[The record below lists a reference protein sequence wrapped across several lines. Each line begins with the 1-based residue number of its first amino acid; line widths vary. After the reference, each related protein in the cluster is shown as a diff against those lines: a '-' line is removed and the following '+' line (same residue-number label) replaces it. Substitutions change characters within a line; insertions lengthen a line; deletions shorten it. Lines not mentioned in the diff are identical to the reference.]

1 MLSDQLEEHGSGWL
15 LKILSDEIRKRHP
28 ELESELEKA
37 LRDLNEGSEEEKLSA
52 LKWIL
57 GFSELVLDR
66 I

>member
-1 MLSDQLEEHGSGWL
+1 MLEEQLEEHRSGWL
-15 LKILSDEIRKRHP
+15 LEILSNEIRKRHP

-37 LRDLNEGSEEEKLSA
+37 LKNLNGGSEEEKLSA

-57 GFSELVLDR
+57 SFSELVMDR